1 MKQKVYIVIS
11 YPLHSDNGVIMKVH
25 ATREGA
31 ERYVERNRQPHITLH
46 ILKKSVEG
54 TDSTPVEKID
64 SNKETDI
71 IEISLI
77 HDGSKK

>member
-11 YPLHSDNGVIMKVH
+11 YPLYSDNGVIMKVH

-31 ERYVERNRQPHITLH
+31 ERYAERNSQPHRTLH

-54 TDSTPVEKID
+54 TDSSPVEKVD
-64 SNKETDI
+64 RVKETDI

>member
-11 YPLHSDNGVIMKVH
+11 YPLYSDKGVIMKVH
-25 ATREGA
+25 STKEGA
-31 ERYVERNRQPHITLH
+31 EKYVERHEQPYRTLH

-54 TDSTPVEKID
+54 TELNKVDRV
-64 SNKETDI
+64 KETDI

>member
-11 YPLHSDNGVIMKVH
+11 YPLYSDNGTIMKVH
-25 ATREGA
+25 ATKEGA
-31 ERYVERNRQPHITLH
+31 EKYVERNRQPHRTLH
-46 ILKKSVEG
+46 ILKRSVEG
-54 TDSTPVEKID
+54 TELEKVD
-64 SNKETDI
+64 RVKETDI